1 MINHAGEL
9 RNGSSLQWVAE
20 VILLD
25 LVDQNDFDDGVQ
37 WNVDFVGAH
46 AVRPAVWRPVVPVAE
61 LVRVDI
67 VELGEN
73 RRRWLEDA
81 RSGNKFGC

>member
-1 MINHAGEL
+1 MDWTV
-9 RNGSSLQWVAE
+9 QWVAE

-37 WNVDFVGAH
+37 RNVDLVGAH
-46 AVRPAVWRPVVPVAE
+46 AVGPAVWRPVVTVTE
-61 LVRVDI
+61 LVRIDI

-73 RRRWLEDA
+73 RRRRLQDA
-81 RSGNKFGC
+81 REANKFRVE